1 MVKLGTYE
9 IEGKGTNDSLG
20 TGRRKRSVAR
30 VRLRAGQGRISI
42 NNRPLEEFFRLQ
54 QHREAAIAP
63 LKVTEKLDSV
73 DVMIRVFGGGITGQ
87 AGACKLG
94 VARALKMFDS
104 ELESKLRETG
114 MLTRDERAVERKKPG
129 LRKARRGTQFSKR

>member
-1 MVKLGTYE
+1 
-9 IEGKGTNDSLG
+9 
-20 TGRRKRSVAR
+20 
-30 VRLRAGQGRISI
+30 
-42 NNRPLEEFFRLQ
+42 
-54 QHREAAIAP
+54 
-63 LKVTEKLDSV
+63 VTEKLDSV
-73 DVMIRVFGGGITGQ
+73 DVMIRVVGGGITGQ

-94 VARALKMFDS
+94 VARALKGFDS